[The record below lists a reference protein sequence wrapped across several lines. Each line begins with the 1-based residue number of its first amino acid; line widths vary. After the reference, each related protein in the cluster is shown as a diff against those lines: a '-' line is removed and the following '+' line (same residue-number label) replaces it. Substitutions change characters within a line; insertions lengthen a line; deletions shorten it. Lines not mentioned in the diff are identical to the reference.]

1 MNETQTMKS
10 AVVKSLAI
18 VGFLVT
24 AGGCIYFAI
33 AGIQRTP
40 WGFAS
45 LASIAESISQYRPTK
60 ELTIAT
66 EKIVVNSS
74 DSFQITWTD
83 LKAPGEYQF
92 SYACVPGVRL
102 EVRSA
107 EGSFVP
113 MNCTDVLTL
122 PSTATGLF
130 LTALSDDN
138 RFTDIPLTVS
148 FTNTKTEQVFSHTT
162 KITVVNAMIP
172 VHDTVSSTETPT
184 APNDDSAKPVT
195 EETPATE
202 TPVVAEKPAPVVA
215 ETPKPIAQE
224 TFTDL
229 SVTILG
235 SGMLQD
241 GVFVSTKNF
250 GRDLNNAIR
259 FDVKNIGTKTS
270 GTWSFTTTLPSG
282 EVYTSPV
289 QAPLAPQAHVV
300 FTLGFYLDVP
310 EGEVVKF
317 TNTLSI
323 TGTDTKTENNTASLS
338 VVVE

>member
-24 AGGCIYFAI
+24 AGGCIYFAV
-33 AGIQRTP
+33 AGIQRMP

-92 SYACVPGVRL
+92 SYACVSGVRL

-172 VHDTVSSTETPT
+172 VRDTITSTETSAT
-184 APNDDSAKPVT
+184 REDGGAKPA

-241 GVFVSTKNF
+241 GVFVPTKNF

-270 GTWSFTTTLPSG
+270 GSWSFTTVLPSG

-310 EGEVVKF
+310 EGEVVTF

-323 TGTDTKTENNTASLS
+323 TGTDAKAGNNTASLS